1 MQRPIQAAVALL
13 LGATLINPA
22 AAVPLRDGLGG
33 VAGYG
38 ELSQGRNDDSSSN
51 QLNLPFAVNFFGKTF
66 DKFYVNNNGNISF
79 GSPLSAYTP
88 IKFPASTLPVIAPY
102 WADVD
107 TRGATNGAV
116 YVGAANANAVTV
128 TWNNVGY
135 YNQQTNKLNDFQMT
149 LVNRADTGA
158 GNFDIEFRYNR
169 LEWTTGSHPTSGG
182 SNGLGGRPAQ
192 AGYDAGNGSNFFVLP
207 GSFSNDVLNLVN
219 TSNVSQETPGL
230 WTMAIRNG
238 GTSDGSSPD
247 APILPVIVNDEG
259 FNFDFNVEIEETVF
273 IDPEVATGYEYEVQ
287 SGPNITSVVLP
298 SVAGDTDGYDIFSL
312 ADELLGHVNPGEVF
326 RFVAG
331 GVPGFRVLDIDIGAA
346 LDPNDPQA
354 FVTGLTFG
362 GQGRVQMTQKPI
374 TTNTDTSEVPEPGS
388 FMLMGL
394 GVAALA
400 AARTRRRNAARA

>member
-1 MQRPIQAAVALL
+1 MQRPIQAAIALL
-13 LGATLINPA
+13 LGATLLNPA

-33 VAGYG
+33 PAGYG

-51 QLNLPFAVNFFGKTF
+51 ELNLPFAVNFFGKSF

-79 GSPLSAYTP
+79 GNRLPAFTP
-88 IKFPASTLPVIAPY
+88 TQFPASNLPVIAPF

-107 TRGATNGAV
+107 TRAAGGGAV
-116 YVGAANANAVTV
+116 YVAAPNANAVTV

-135 YNQQTNKLNDFQMT
+135 FAAQTNKLNDFQMT

-169 LEWTTGSHPTSGG
+169 LEWTTGGATGG
-182 SNGLGGRPAQ
+182 VNGLGGIPAQ
-192 AGYDAGNGSNFFVLP
+192 AGYDAGNQKNFFVLP
-207 GSFSNDVLNLVN
+207 GSFTNGVLDLVN

-247 APILPVIVNDEG
+247 APILPVIVNDDG
-259 FNFDFNVEIEETVF
+259 FNFDFDVEINETVF

-287 SGPNITSVVLP
+287 SGPNIASVVLP
-298 SVAGDTDGYDIFSL
+298 TVAGDTDGYDIFSL
-312 ADELLGHVNPGEVF
+312 GGDLLGHVNPGEVF
-326 RFVAG
+326 KFVAG
-331 GVPGFRVLDIDIGAA
+331 GVPGFRVLDIDVGAA

-354 FVTGLTFG
+354 FVTGLTFAG
-362 GQGRVQMTQKPI
+362 AGRVQMTQKPI
-374 TTNTDTSEVPEPGS
+374 TTNTDPNEVPEPGS

-400 AARTRRRNAARA
+400 AARARRRSNAARA